1 MGHRNRY
8 EGEIDRQ
15 VPAPFRNRWSGSAG
29 SVDVEFCCRGPLPS
43 ASRFGKGHD
52 THVSSSEGSEGRRLE
67 RGVIDPCTNG
77 NGCKGVTVGTMYG
90 RASSALVC
98 GTDPSFG
105 LPERD
110 DVLTNSAVGIPVL
123 SWVVCYAAHKICR
136 LHVNC
141 GSVGQIY
148 QCWRVLRVPECG
160 AGAVDGERP
169 TVVGS
174 SVCTVDSDGPAG
186 LGDGSSHDGRGRRGR
201 RDRSERNAIIGRT
214 AFGGELS
221 LAGR

>member
-1 MGHRNRY
+1 M
-8 EGEIDRQ
+8 
-15 VPAPFRNRWSGSAG
+15 
-29 SVDVEFCCRGPLPS
+29 
-43 ASRFGKGHD
+43 
-52 THVSSSEGSEGRRLE
+52 
-67 RGVIDPCTNG
+67 
-77 NGCKGVTVGTMYG
+77 KGVKVVVLSVESSIHVPTATV
-90 RASSALVC
+90 VKVV
-98 GTDPSFG
+98 PSVLCTGERHQRWCVEQIRGFG

-110 DVLTNSAVGIPVL
+110 DVLTNIAVGIPVL

-136 LHVNC
+136 LHINC
-141 GSVGQIY
+141 GSVGQSY
-148 QCWRVLRVPECG
+148 QCWLVLRVPECG

-201 RDRSERNAIIGRT
+201 RDPSERNAIIGRT